1 MESIGSLEID
11 LDSLAATR
19 TVHPDYEFIEN
30 YLSTLIRKASRV
42 VFLGVYDFSKEAYF
56 VNRYPDK
63 SFVVGDVSAKAIQSL
78 EQRYKNVSVIESTF
92 EEFEP
97 ENGDLVVVNI
107 AEYFMSK
114 SQMLRFIE
122 KGGKLY
128 LITPTYTT
136 RVFPN
141 LLEHS

>member
-1 MESIGSLEID
+1 MCPLRRFNSLERHY
-11 LDSLAATR
+11 T
-19 TVHPDYEFIEN
+19 
-30 YLSTLIRKASRV
+30 
-42 VFLGVYDFSKEAYF
+42 
-56 VNRYPDK
+56 
-63 SFVVGDVSAKAIQSL
+63 
-78 EQRYKNVSVIESTF
+78 NVRVIESTF

-107 AEYFMSK
+107 AEYFMTK